1 MLRGRFSKPRRH
13 HCRHTECSVRPT
25 IGGVKKLLS
34 WKRPV
39 AGRARLS
46 SARRVVAWVYGGALN
61 NIGKSLSSVIFAKIL
76 DRKIGDRKMG
86 RVSLVSAKIRI
97 LILNEFCL
105 HFSVS
110 NFSV

>member
-13 HCRHTECSVRPT
+13 HCRLTECSVRPT

-46 SARRVVAWVYGGALN
+46 SARRVVAWVYGGALRTDAPYLPASN
-61 NIGKSLSSVIFAKIL
+61 LFLCLCVSSFFEVRPSESPPRTEEENSF
-76 DRKIGDRKMG
+76 
-86 RVSLVSAKIRI
+86 
-97 LILNEFCL
+97 
-105 HFSVS
+105 
-110 NFSV
+110 